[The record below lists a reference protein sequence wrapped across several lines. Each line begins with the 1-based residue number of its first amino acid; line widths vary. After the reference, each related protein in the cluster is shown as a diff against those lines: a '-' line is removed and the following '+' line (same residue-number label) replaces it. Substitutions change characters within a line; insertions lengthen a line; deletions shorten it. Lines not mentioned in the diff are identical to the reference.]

1 MKTAKAPDS
10 ASRDAI
16 RARIEEI
23 GVIPAIRLS
32 SAEDALFAAEAITNA
47 GIPIVEVTMT
57 VPGAMNVIHELVRV
71 HPQMIVG
78 AGTVLDIMAA
88 QRCLDAGATFIT
100 STGLDLEVLEF
111 TRKKGVVVIPGVL
124 TPTEVIT
131 AWKAG
136 SDFVKVFPCAQVG
149 GPAYIKALKGPFP
162 ELRLIAAGGVTQN
175 SAPDFI
181 HAGAVALGI
190 GQNLIQPQAIENRER
205 DWIRELARRFLR
217 MIQEARAEI
226 RGV

>member
-1 MKTAKAPDS
+1 MKTAKVPES
-10 ASRDAI
+10 TIRDGI

-23 GVIPAIRLS
+23 GIIPAIRLS

-57 VPGAMNVIHELVRV
+57 VPGAMNVIHELVRA
-71 HPQMIVG
+71 HPDMIVG

-88 QRCLDAGATFIT
+88 QRCLDAGASFIT
-100 STGLDLEVLEF
+100 STGFDREVVDF

-124 TPTEVIT
+124 TPTEVIE

-149 GPAYIKALKGPFP
+149 GPGYIKALKGPFP

-190 GQNLIQPQAIENRER
+190 GQNLIQPQAIQNRER

-217 MIQEARAEI
+217 MVQEARAVVAEK
-226 RGV
+226 